1 MIAEMMQDN
10 MMLKVMQEPL
20 WLQAWVGWMMLLNTA
35 ALLFLRTAEGRVVLA
50 CWIAN
55 IITMSVFY
63 ELFGYVRLLGLS
75 HVIWWTPLVI
85 YLFARRSHFPG
96 GALGVWLWMLL
107 LTNTTSLVI
116 DYIDVF
122 RYFMGDGALD

>member
-10 MMLKVMQEPL
+10 MMLKIMQEPL
-20 WLQAWVGWMMLLNTA
+20 WLQGWVGWMMLLNTA
-35 ALLFLRTAEGRVVLA
+35 ALLFLRTTEGRVVLA

-55 IITMSVFY
+55 IITMSVLY

-85 YLFARRSHFPG
+85 YLFARRNRFGG
-96 GALGVWLWMLL
+96 GALRVWLWVLL

-122 RYFMGDGALD
+122 RYFMGDGALE